1 MPHYQP
7 IDANATSQDWNPVDP
22 KKLIDGSPT
31 QMAVNQFTNAK
42 GNFFVGVW
50 GSDAGKW
57 HVNYTEDEF
66 FTILEGEAII
76 TEEGGEPQR
85 MVAGDHMTM
94 AAGFKG
100 TWETVGSVKKLYVI
114 YED

>member
-1 MPHYQP
+1 MAHFQP
-7 IDANATSQDWNPVDP
+7 IDANASSSDKSPVDEA
-22 KKLIDGSPT
+22 KLVAGSPET
-31 QMAVNQFTNAK
+31 WAVNQFTNAK
-42 GNFFVGVW
+42 ENFFVGVW
-50 GSDAGKW
+50 GSSAGKW
-57 HVNYTEDEF
+57 SINYTEDEF